1 VTAARVSPVGRVALK
16 VDVDTFRGSRDGV
29 PAMLDDLAAAGARA
43 SFFLTLGPD
52 NSGRAIFRVFTKPGF
67 LGKMMRTNAARMYGW
82 KTALYGTLLPAPRI
96 GRRCAA
102 ELRKIEAAGHEV
114 GLHAWDHVLWQDRL
128 HRLSRAAIDAQLQQG
143 IDAFAEIYGRPPRAF
158 AAPAWFC
165 TDDGFE
171 ALDARGFDYISIAR
185 GPEAPYYPRVR
196 GHALKTLDIPT
207 TVPTLDE
214 DLGRDG
220 ITAENY
226 VDRLVARYRPG
237 QDEILT
243 VHAETEGLAHRGLF
257 QQLLARHNAMG
268 LATVPVGELAAEAKA
283 NAPVRDVRLGE
294 IPGRSGR
301 VVLVA

>member
-1 VTAARVSPVGRVALK
+1 VTGPRIALK
-16 VDVDTFRGSRDGV
+16 VDVDTFRGTRDGV
-29 PAMLDDLAAAGARA
+29 PAMLEDLAAAGVRA
-43 SFFLTLGPD
+43 TFFLTLGPD

-67 LGKMMRTNAARMYGW
+67 LRKMMRTNAAKMYGW

-102 ELRKIEAAGHEV
+102 ELREIEKAGHEV

-128 HRLSRAAIDAQLQQG
+128 HRLSRAAIDAQLRRG
-143 IDAFAEIYGRPPRAF
+143 IEAFAEIYGRRPRVF

-165 TDDGFE
+165 TEDGFE
-171 ALDARGFDYISIAR
+171 ALDACGFDSISIAR

-196 GHALKTLDIPT
+196 GRILKTLDIPT

-220 ITAENY
+220 ITPENY
-226 VDRLVARYRPG
+226 VDHLVARYRPEH
-237 QDEILT
+237 DEVLT
-243 VHAETEGLAHRGLF
+243 VHAETEGLAHRDLF

-268 LATVPVGELAAEAKA
+268 LATVPVSELAAAAKA

-294 IPGRSGR
+294 IPGRSGK
-301 VVLVA
+301 VVLTA

>member
-1 VTAARVSPVGRVALK
+1 MTARRVALK
-16 VDVDTFRGSRDGV
+16 VDVDTFRGTRDGV
-29 PAMLDDLAAAGARA
+29 PALLDDLAAAGVRA

-67 LGKMMRTNAARMYGW
+67 LRKMLRTNAAKMYGW

-102 ELRKIEAAGHEV
+102 VLREIEKAGHEV

-128 HRLSRAAIDAQLQQG
+128 HRLSRPAIDAQLRRG
-143 IDAFAEIYGRPPRAF
+143 IQAFADIYGHPPRAF
-158 AAPAWFC
+158 AGPAWYC

-171 ALDARGFDYISIAR
+171 ALDACGFDYLSIAR
-185 GPEAPYYPRVR
+185 GPEPPYFPRIQ
-196 GHALKTLDIPT
+196 GKALKTIDIPT
-207 TVPTLDE
+207 TVSTLDE

-220 ITAENY
+220 ITPDNY

-237 QDEILT
+237 HDEVLT
-243 VHAETEGLAHRGLF
+243 VHAETEGLAYRPLF
-257 QQLLARHNAMG
+257 QQLLARHNALG
-268 LATVPVGELAAEAKA
+268 IATVPVRPLAEEAKA
-283 NAPVRDVRLGE
+283 TAPTRDVHLGE

-301 VVLVA
+301 VVVVSPSQAA